1 MTAFLGGLTITSIRW
16 DGIRA
21 IGIAFDSVYTDRVVQ
36 LYGGRRLIGCTRA
49 PSDRRVVG
57 QLLPTLV
64 PAPLTLLAVL
74 PEDRA
79 VDFGT
84 QLPDRPW
91 NRYALEWSA
100 VDYPADAKWFD
111 VLAGTAP
118 GESPATFR
126 VARVPFLGNTDYRFL
141 LPPLTAGGAWEYAVV
156 PRDGSLPE
164 GNAGTPATVTIDA
177 AVYPPDLTRQGDG
190 SRFSIAV
197 DAGDLVL
204 GFTPGGTA

>member
-1 MTAFLGGLTITSIRW
+1 MATTANVALSTALENGDTLNGVTLATGDAVFVWQQSSAVEN
-16 DGIRA
+16 GIYTVGASGAPSRHSLLPA
-21 IGIAFDSVYTDRVVQ
+21 GSVASGVLVQ
-36 LYGGRRLIGCTRA
+36 LTEGTTYKDQIFACT
-49 PSDRRVVG
+49 SNGSVV
-57 QLLPTLV
+57 
-64 PAPLTLLAVL
+64 
-74 PEDRA
+74 
-79 VDFGT
+79 
-84 QLPDRPW
+84 
-91 NRYALEWSA
+91 
-100 VDYPADAKWFD
+100 
-111 VLAGTAP
+111 GTAP

-177 AVYPPDLTRQGDG
+177 AVYPPDLTRQADG

>member
-1 MTAFLGGLTITSIRW
+1 MPHCSPKTDLTGYQKVLIARVATTANVALSTALENGDTLNGVTLATGDVVFVWQQTTGAENGLYVVKASGTP
-16 DGIRA
+16 
-21 IGIAFDSVYTDRVVQ
+21 DR
-36 LYGGRRLIGCTRA
+36 Y
-49 PSDRRVVG
+49 S
-57 QLLPTLV
+57 LLPAGAVADGVLV
-64 PAPLTLLAVL
+64 QVT
-74 PEDRA
+74 
-79 VDFGT
+79 
-84 QLPDRPW
+84 
-91 NRYALEWSA
+91 
-100 VDYPADAKWFD
+100 
-111 VLAGTAP
+111 AGTAP

-156 PRDGSLPE
+156 PRDGSLPD

>member
-1 MTAFLGGLTITSIRW
+1 MPHCSAKSDLTGYQKVLLARVASTGNIDISTALENGDTLNGVTLATGNVVFLWKQTTGSENGLWVVKAS
-16 DGIRA
+16 GA
-21 IGIAFDSVYTDRVVQ
+21 PDR
-36 LYGGRRLIGCTRA
+36 Y
-49 PSDRRVVG
+49 S
-57 QLLPTLV
+57 LLPAGAVADGVLVQVTAGTLYKDQIFV
-64 PAPLTLLAVL
+64 CTSNGSV
-74 PEDRA
+74 
-79 VDFGT
+79 V
-84 QLPDRPW
+84 
-91 NRYALEWSA
+91 
-100 VDYPADAKWFD
+100 
-111 VLAGTAP
+111 GTAP